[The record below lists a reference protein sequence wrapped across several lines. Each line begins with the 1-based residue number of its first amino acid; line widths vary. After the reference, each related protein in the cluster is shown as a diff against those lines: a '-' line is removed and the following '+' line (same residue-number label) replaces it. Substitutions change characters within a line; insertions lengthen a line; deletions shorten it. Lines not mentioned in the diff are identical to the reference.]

1 MVEVAVRQH
10 QGLDP
15 AEIQV
20 HGPAI
25 AFQGIGIGAGIE
37 EYGAGFG
44 ATMRGHRQ
52 GQPMMGRTESLA
64 RELRHARGHEHAQL
78 RGDVPGTAGQHI
90 GRVIHHDVDR
100 QLVNGLH
107 GCGLLPA
114 TRSGISQMTRETY
127 ASALPL
133 ANLNAHLSSRKRCGQ
148 ARTTIG
154 KFRGQHTHLSCFFQ
168 GIELRDSLGLG
179 ERSPQSDAVGMSV
192 IPTPPAPFVANAK

>member
-1 MVEVAVRQH
+1 
-10 QGLDP
+10 
-15 AEIQV
+15 
-20 HGPAI
+20 
-25 AFQGIGIGAGIE
+25 
-37 EYGAGFG
+37 
-44 ATMRGHRQ
+44 
-52 GQPMMGRTESLA
+52 MMGRTEGLA

-114 TRSGISQMTRETY
+114 TRSGIPQMTRETY

-133 ANLNAHLSSRKRCGQ
+133 ANLKTHLSSRKLSGQ

-168 GIELRDSLGLG
+168 GIELRDSLGARGAFAAVRRSGHERHPDPSSSFRRQRQVTPIGKSEPGSIVRRAPPNSGPFLG
-179 ERSPQSDAVGMSV
+179 LFPS
-192 IPTPPAPFVANAK
+192 

>member
-1 MVEVAVRQH
+1 
-10 QGLDP
+10 
-15 AEIQV
+15 
-20 HGPAI
+20 
-25 AFQGIGIGAGIE
+25 
-37 EYGAGFG
+37 
-44 ATMRGHRQ
+44 
-52 GQPMMGRTESLA
+52 
-64 RELRHARGHEHAQL
+64 
-78 RGDVPGTAGQHI
+78 
-90 GRVIHHDVDR
+90 VDR

-133 ANLNAHLSSRKRCGQ
+133 ANLKTHLSSRKLSGQ

>member
-10 QGLDP
+10 HGLDP

-64 RELRHARGHEHAQL
+64 RELRHARGHEHAEL

-107 GCGLLPA
+107 WCGLLPA

-133 ANLNAHLSSRKRCGQ
+133 ANLNAHLSSRKRSRQGG
-148 ARTTIG
+148 RR
-154 KFRGQHTHLSCFFQ
+154 RGHS
-168 GIELRDSLGLG
+168 
-179 ERSPQSDAVGMSV
+179 
-192 IPTPPAPFVANAK
+192 